1 MIGPVQR
8 HPYEAL
14 MATETHKQRMA
25 RIMADRHLL
34 FRPED
39 IGCAEGGEPDND
51 QGDGGD
57 GPMTTVGEC
66 ARETL
71 EVKP

>member
-14 MATETHKQRMA
+14 IATETNEQRMT
-25 RIMADRHLL
+25 RIMANRHLL
-34 FRPED
+34 FRPEA
-39 IGCAEGGEPDND
+39 IGCAEGGEPESD
-51 QGDGGD
+51 QEDGDD
-57 GPMTTVGEC
+57 GSMTTVGEC

-71 EVKP
+71 GVKP